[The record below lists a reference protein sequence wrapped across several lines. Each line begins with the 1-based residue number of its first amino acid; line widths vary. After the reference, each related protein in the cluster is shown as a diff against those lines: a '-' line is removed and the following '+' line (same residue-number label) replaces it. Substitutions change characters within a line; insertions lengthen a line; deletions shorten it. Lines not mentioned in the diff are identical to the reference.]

1 MRGLLALTG
10 GLFVL
15 ALAGCSAHVHV
26 GGTVGNGVSTVSSTT
41 STTSTLDSTKMAS
54 VVERLTQQRGLQ
66 AQTVSC
72 PSSVPQQAGYLV
84 TCVAYYKGGQTG
96 RFRVLQK
103 DGQGDVHVS
112 AAEMIS
118 PEVVYQIEHFLTP
131 ANSFTAMCPLH
142 VAILIGKTFHCTA
155 TNGTKS
161 ALILVRITD
170 ADGGFHLSIG

>member
-1 MRGLLALTG
+1 MRGLSVAGAVLA
-10 GLFVL
+10 F

-41 STTSTLDSTKMAS
+41 STATLDSSKMAS

-72 PSSVPQQAGYLV
+72 PSNIPERAGYV
-84 TCVAYYKGGQTG
+84 TTCVAYYTGGQTG
-96 RFRVLQK
+96 QFRVLQK
-103 DGQGDVHVS
+103 DTQGDIHVS

-118 PEVVYQIEHFLTP
+118 PEVVNQIEHFLVP
-131 ANSFTAMCPLH
+131 ANSFKATCPVH
-142 VAILIGKTFHCTA
+142 VPIVVGKTFHCTA
-155 TNGTKS
+155 TNGAKTAPIS
-161 ALILVRITD
+161 VRITD